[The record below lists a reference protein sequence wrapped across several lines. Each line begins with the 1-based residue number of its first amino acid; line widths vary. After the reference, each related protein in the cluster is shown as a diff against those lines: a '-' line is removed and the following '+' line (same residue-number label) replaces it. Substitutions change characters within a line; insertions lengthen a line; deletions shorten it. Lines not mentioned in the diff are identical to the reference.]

1 MNLSQLLI
9 EKNKE
14 IETERRKSVHEFL
27 SKEMDI
33 DRLKQEIIE
42 RFSGQIER
50 ITFQCEH
57 LISDFRLYLKKGERA
72 TLYQDNYEFKDY
84 IGRDVESILNLSNMG
99 TYNVKELKLVEYYD
113 PFYQDIEIVLTIELL
128 NEDF

>member
-1 MNLSQLLI
+1 
-9 EKNKE
+9 
-14 IETERRKSVHEFL
+14 
-27 SKEMDI
+27 MDTI
-33 DRLKQEIIE
+33 KQEIIE

-57 LISDFRLYLKKGERA
+57 LISDFRLYLKKGEKA

>member
-57 LISDFRLYLKKGERA
+57 LISDFRLYLKKGEKA

>member
-1 MNLSQLLI
+1 VNLSQLLI

>member
-1 MNLSQLLI
+1 VNLSQLLI

-57 LISDFRLYLKKGERA
+57 LISDFRLYLKKGEKA

>member
-57 LISDFRLYLKKGERA
+57 LISDFRLYLKKGEKA

-99 TYNVKELKLVEYYD
+99 TYNVKEIKLVEYYD

>member
-57 LISDFRLYLKKGERA
+57 LISDFRLYLKNGEKA

-99 TYNVKELKLVEYYD
+99 TYNVKEIKLVEYYD

>member
-9 EKNKE
+9 VKNKE
-14 IETERRKSVHEFL
+14 IETERRESVHEFL

-57 LISDFRLYLKKGERA
+57 LISDFRLYLKKGEKA

>member
-1 MNLSQLLI
+1 MNLSKLLI

-57 LISDFRLYLKKGERA
+57 LISDFRLYLKKGEKA

-84 IGRDVESILNLSNMG
+84 IGGDVESILNLSNMG
-99 TYNVKELKLVEYYD
+99 TCNVKELKLVEYYD

>member
-57 LISDFRLYLKKGERA
+57 LISDFRLYLK
-72 TLYQDNYEFKDY
+72 NY
-84 IGRDVESILNLSNMG
+84 
-99 TYNVKELKLVEYYD
+99 
-113 PFYQDIEIVLTIELL
+113 
-128 NEDF
+128 

>member
-57 LISDFRLYLKKGERA
+57 LVSDFRLYLKKEKRQPY
-72 TLYQDNYEFKDY
+72 TKITMNSKT
-84 IGRDVESILNLSNMG
+84 ILEEM
-99 TYNVKELKLVEYYD
+99 LKV
-113 PFYQDIEIVLTIELL
+113 F
-128 NEDF
+128 

>member
-57 LISDFRLYLKKGERA
+57 LISDFRLYLKNGEKA

>member
-14 IETERRKSVHEFL
+14 IETERRKNVHEFL

-33 DRLKQEIIE
+33 ERLKKDIID
-42 RFSGQIER
+42 FFTSHISK
-50 ITFQCEH
+50 INFQCKS
-57 LISDFRLYLKKGERA
+57 LTADFTLHLKKDELA
-72 TLYQDNYEFKDY
+72 TLFQDNSEFKKY
-84 IGRDVESILNLSNMG
+84 ISSDIESILNLSGMG
-99 TYNVKELKLVEYYD
+99 TFNITKLDTSEYYD
-113 PFYQDIEIVLTIELL
+113 PYYKEIEIKLTLELL